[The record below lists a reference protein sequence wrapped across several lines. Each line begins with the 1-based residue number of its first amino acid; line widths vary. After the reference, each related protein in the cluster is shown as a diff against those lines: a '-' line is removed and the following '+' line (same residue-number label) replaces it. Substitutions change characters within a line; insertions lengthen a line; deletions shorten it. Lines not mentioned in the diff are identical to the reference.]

1 MGTQSLSP
9 TPRTERTVFK
19 RSSTKMIN
27 EDPSDSTPTP
37 LASSNDSGIL
47 HARIQTRAYEL
58 YEERGFQEDHGLDDW
73 VQAEREIGTP
83 Q

>member
-1 MGTQSLSP
+1 
-9 TPRTERTVFK
+9 
-19 RSSTKMIN
+19 MIN

-37 LASSNDSGIL
+37 LASSNDSGTL

-58 YEERGFQEDHGLDDW
+58 YEERGFQEDHALDDW